1 MNAMSLQNKFIIVGI
16 TGGIAA
22 YKAAYLV
29 RALKKQG
36 ADVQVI
42 MTEAAK
48 SFITELTMQAL
59 SGHPVLSDTL
69 APQSNS
75 GIEHIEL
82 ATKADAIIV
91 APATANTLARM
102 RAGMANDLL
111 TAIVLAA
118 TCPIT
123 VAPAMNENMWKN
135 PITQDNLKALVNYG
149 FNVINPEIGFQACGA
164 TGPGR
169 MTEPEQIVDFLNK
182 LLSEKP
188 LLGKKVVIT
197 AGPTREAIDPV
208 RYISNYSSGKMGY
221 AIADAAKNLGA
232 EVVLISGPV
241 NLAPPMS
248 ITTVKITSAQEM
260 LDAVENNLEDCDIF
274 ISSAAVADFRCKN
287 IACQKIKKTSD
298 TDSMTVDL
306 IKNPDI
312 LATVGHHQKR
322 PKLVIGFAAET
333 QNIEE
338 NALKKLSTKNADMII
353 ANDVSD
359 KSIGFN
365 SENNSITIYSRDS
378 NPVNYL
384 NTSKKELG
392 YHIINHCI
400 VYMNGLNHND

>member
-169 MTEPEQIVDFLNK
+169 MAEPEQIVDFLNK

-248 ITTVKITSAQEM
+248 
-260 LDAVENNLEDCDIF
+260 
-274 ISSAAVADFRCKN
+274 DFRCKN